1 MKFMNKKILTII
13 LGSLLIIAAAS
24 LWFFYEPVEK
34 KNTDGKFINPLS
46 LPKTQNI
53 NLESEAI
60 ANPKI
65 SLWIAG
71 DIMLD
76 RNVYKKTQ
84 TVGEG
89 SYDFPFAQIGT
100 STKQYDFR
108 IANLEGPVTDNKSI
122 VSPSNLSFTFSP
134 KYLEAL
140 KNNFEIVNLGN
151 NHTNNFGKDGLQQTR
166 TYLDQTGIK
175 YFGDPYN
182 TSSSL
187 SLVIEKNDIKI
198 GLIGF
203 NQLAGVGLNN
213 VLTEIKNL
221 RPQVDYLIALPHWGI
236 EYNNTN
242 PGQVQKTQAHQIID
256 AGADIIIAGHPHVIQ
271 PIEKYNDKLI
281 FYSLGNFIFDQYF
294 SPETMRGLTVGLNLE
309 KKDGK
314 IISTLELLPIKLNVD
329 YQPYFV
335 QDVDK
340 QEILDFIANNSWVD
354 ENIKE
359 KIKLGIIN

>member
-1 MKFMNKKILTII
+1 MNKKILTII
-13 LGSLLIIAAAS
+13 LGSLLVIAAAS
-24 LWFFYEPVEK
+24 LWFFYEPIEK

-53 NLESEAI
+53 NLESEVI

-76 RNVYKKTQ
+76 RNVHKKTQ
-84 TVGEG
+84 TVGQG
-89 SYDFPFAQIGT
+89 DYNFPFAQIGT
-100 STKQYDFR
+100 STIQYDFR
-108 IANLEGPVTDNKSI
+108 IANLEGPITNNKSI
-122 VSPSNLSFTFSP
+122 VSPNNLSFTFSP

-151 NHTNNFGKDGLQQTR
+151 NHTHNFGKDGLQQTR
-166 TYLDQTGIK
+166 DYLDQTGIR

-187 SLVIEKNDIKI
+187 SLVIEKNNIKI
-198 GLIGF
+198 GLVGFSQLIGYGF
-203 NQLAGVGLNN
+203 EDYIA
-213 VLTEIKNL
+213 EIKNL
-221 RPQVDYLIALPHWGI
+221 RSQVDYIIAMPHWGI

-242 PGQVQKTQAHQIID
+242 PGQVQKNQAHQIID

-281 FYSLGNFIFDQYF
+281 LYSLGNFIFDQYF
-294 SPETMRGLTVGLNLE
+294 SPETMRGLTVGLILE
-309 KKDGK
+309 KKDDK
-314 IISTLELLPIKLNVD
+314 IISTLELLPIKLNTD

-335 QDVDK
+335 SGEDK
-340 QEILDFIANNSWVD
+340 QKILDFVADNSWVD
-354 ENIKE
+354 KNIKE
-359 KIKLGIIN
+359 QIKLGIIN

>member
-1 MKFMNKKILTII
+1 MKCMNKKILTII
-13 LGSLLIIAAAS
+13 LGSLLVIAAAS
-24 LWFFYEPVEK
+24 LWFFYEPIEK

-76 RNVYKKTQ
+76 RNVHKKTQ
-84 TVGEG
+84 TVGQG
-89 SYDFPFAQIGT
+89 DYNFPFAQIGT
-100 STKQYDFR
+100 STIQSDFR
-108 IANLEGPVTDNKSI
+108 IANLEGPITNNKSI

-134 KYLEAL
+134 NYLSAL

-151 NHTNNFGKDGLQQTR
+151 NHTHNFGKDGLRQTR
-166 TYLDQTGIK
+166 DYLDQTGIK

-187 SLVIEKNDIKI
+187 SLVIEKNGIKI
-198 GLIGF
+198 GLVGF
-203 NQLAGVGLNN
+203 NQLAGAGLDN

-221 RPQVDYLIALPHWGI
+221 RSQADYLIAMPHWGI

-242 PGQVQKTQAHQIID
+242 PGSVQKRQAHEIID

-281 FYSLGNFIFDQYF
+281 LYSLGNFVFDQYF
-294 SPETMRGLTVGLNLE
+294 SPETMRGLTVNLILE
-309 KKDGK
+309 KKDDK
-314 IISTLELLPIKLNVD
+314 IISTLELLPVKLNMD

-335 QDVDK
+335 HDEDRQN
-340 QEILDFIANNSWVD
+340 ILDFVANNSWVD
-354 ENIKE
+354 EGIKE
-359 KIKLGIIN
+359 KIKLGII

>member
-13 LGSLLIIAAAS
+13 LGSLLVIAAAS
-24 LWFFYEPVEK
+24 LWFFYEPLEIAT
-34 KNTDGKFINPLS
+34 NSNEIIEPLS
-46 LPKTQNI
+46 LPKIKNVY
-53 NLESEAI
+53 LAPEAI
-60 ANPKI
+60 ANPKV

-76 RNVYKKTQ
+76 RNVHKKTQ

-89 SYDFPFAQIGT
+89 DYNFPFALLGT
-100 STKQYDFR
+100 TTQQYDFR
-108 IANLEGPVTDNKSI
+108 IANLEGPVTDNRSI

-134 KYLEAL
+134 NYLESL

-151 NHTNNFGKDGLQQTR
+151 NHTNNFGKDGLKQTHN
-166 TYLDQTGIK
+166 YLDQTGIK

-198 GLIGF
+198 GLVGFSQLIGYGF
-203 NQLAGVGLNN
+203 EDYLI
-213 VLTEIKNL
+213 EIKNL
-221 RPQVDYLIALPHWGI
+221 RSQVDYIIAMPHWGI
-236 EYNNTN
+236 EYNNVN

-281 FYSLGNFIFDQYF
+281 LYSLGNFIFDQYF

-314 IISTLELLPIKLNVD
+314 IVSTLELLPIKINSD

-335 QDVDK
+335 EDQDK
-340 QEILDFIANNSWVD
+340 QNILDFIANNSWVD
-354 ENIKE
+354 EVIKE
-359 KIKLGIIN
+359 KIKLGII